1 MANSSGWNGIG
12 RAAGALLAAA
22 AAFAG
27 AGTSAG
33 IAQTNIVVGIVAHG
47 PPQWP
52 HYVADQMGWI
62 KDYGLTLDMVTV
74 GAGTAQQLAAGSIDV
89 AHSGFPDFVRATNQG
104 APVKIV
110 INDISVPPYGV
121 YAKPGIKTIAGLKGK
136 TISIGGPKDVTL
148 IYIKPLIASAGLSAT
163 DVDFVYAK
171 AAGDRFSALAAGAV
185 DAAILNPPSSFRA
198 ADLGFVNLGEIET
211 YTHDFPFTVWA
222 ANMDW
227 AAKHKQALLD
237 FTKAYM
243 RGVRWLYDVKNR
255 EQAVDI
261 LVKYA
266 KQSRRDGEDSYD
278 YLFTKMHVYSTDGL
292 LSDAAYRQM
301 TGGLL
306 ELGDLSAPVPPMA
319 KFFDDTFVKAAGRE
333 SQ

>member
-1 MANSSGWNGIG
+1 MANSFGWMNAIG
-12 RAAGALLAAA
+12 RAAGALLAVA
-22 AAFAG
+22 AAFVG
-27 AGTSAG
+27 AGTTAG

-110 INDISVPPYGV
+110 INDISVPPYRV
-121 YAKPGIKTIAGLKGK
+121 YAKPSIKTIADLKGR

-148 IYIKPLIASAGLSAT
+148 IYVKAMIASVGLSAQ

-198 ADLGFVNLGEIET
+198 ADLGFVNLGEIAT
-211 YTHDFPFTVWA
+211 YTQDFPFTVWA
-222 ANMDW
+222 ANMNW
-227 AAKHKQALLD
+227 AAKHNQALLD

-243 RGVRWLYDVKNR
+243 RGLRWLYDVDNR
-255 EQAVDI
+255 SQAVDI

-266 KQSRRDGEDSYD
+266 KQSRKDSEDSYD
-278 YLFTKMHVYSTDGL
+278 YLLTKMHSYSLDGL
-292 LSDAAYRQM
+292 LSDAAYKQM
-301 TGGLL
+301 TGGLV
-306 ELGDLSAPVPPMA
+306 ELGDLSAPVPPMS
-319 KFFDDTFVKAAGRE
+319 KFFDDAFVKAAA
-333 SQ
+333 Q

>member
-1 MANSSGWNGIG
+1 MANGIG
-12 RAAGALLAAA
+12 RAAGALLAVA
-22 AAFAG
+22 AAFVG
-27 AGTSAG
+27 QGTTAG

-74 GAGTAQQLAAGSIDV
+74 GAGTAQQLAAGSVDV

-110 INDISVPPYGV
+110 INDISVPPYRV
-121 YAKPGIKTIAGLKGK
+121 YAKPSIKTIADLKGR

-148 IYIKPLIASAGLSAT
+148 IYVKAMIASVGLSAQ

-198 ADLGFVNLGEIET
+198 ADLGFVNLGEIAT
-211 YTHDFPFTVWA
+211 YTQDFPFTVWA
-222 ANMDW
+222 ANMNW
-227 AAKHKQALLD
+227 AGKHKQALLD

-243 RGVRWLYDVKNR
+243 RGLRWLYDIDNR
-255 EQAVDI
+255 DQAVDI

-266 KQSRRDGEDSYD
+266 KQSRKDSEDSYD
-278 YLFTKMHVYSTDGL
+278 YLLTKMHSYSLDGL
-292 LSDAAYRQM
+292 LSDAAYKQM
-301 TGGLL
+301 TGGLV
-306 ELGDLSAPVPPMA
+306 ELGDLSAPVPPMS
-319 KFFDDTFVKAAGRE
+319 KFFDDAFVKAAA
-333 SQ
+333 Q